1 MPPQRQRWNV
11 DILREILDNLAP
23 PSFPFEKADDA
34 GLQALARCARASP
47 DLFEFAVDVLWRQ
60 VDSLT
65 VVFNVLS
72 PTFRKQKGR
81 KNVNVYALEG
91 SIPVESFSRLQFYA
105 ARIRKLAHR
114 ADLHRITP
122 AALSVIHSH
131 LEGAPLLP
139 SLEVLHWT
147 QRTSSD
153 VLEILSMVPPSLR
166 ELCIAGLSEG
176 GLVPWPTAIATSTT
190 KYVFSQFIHDL
201 SAAAPS
207 LELLTL
213 SGNIHSSSIVC
224 LGDLAKLKSLSIIN
238 FAHHGFG
245 SGYLPVLRSC
255 AAFPLQEFGINLT
268 DDEAFEGDVT
278 GFHSLRTLRV
288 HGTLSLVTRFLSHV
302 SSPELTSF
310 GAFVPRPD
318 RWEDYRGCL
327 SVLCIRFGSSL
338 RSVRLSGSWT
348 GNMASL
354 ARPIDTL
361 APLLAL
367 RQLEEVCIISGTGVA
382 LSLCAEGVATFAKAW
397 PGLRD
402 FRLLYQPVPA
412 ALPIDALSA
421 FVEHC
426 PRLQTLWLASVDF
439 RGVAKRELDGCPK
452 ASTHGLKQLW
462 LAGDVPKA
470 DGRRVAEFVD
480 KMFPNVD
487 LRPVDY
493 PWHSSRNPD
502 NWKRVLESLKEVK
515 AERTGS
521 SSALQV
527 PQ

>member
-1 MPPQRQRWNV
+1 M
-11 DILREILDNLAP
+11 
-23 PSFPFEKADDA
+23 
-34 GLQALARCARASP
+34 
-47 DLFEFAVDVLWRQ
+47 
-60 VDSLT
+60 T
-65 VVFNVLS
+65 
-72 PTFRKQKGR
+72 
-81 KNVNVYALEG
+81 G
-91 SIPVESFSRLQFYA
+91 SVPEESYSRLQYYA

-114 ADLHRITP
+114 ADLHRIPP
-122 AALSVIHSH
+122 AAFSIIHGH
-131 LEGAPLLP
+131 LEGEPLLP
-139 SLEVLHWT
+139 SLQVLHWT
-147 QRTSSD
+147 QRTPTD
-153 VLEILSMVPPSLR
+153 VLEILNVVPPSLR

-176 GLVPWPTAIATSTT
+176 GLVPSAITASATD
-190 KYVFSQFIHDL
+190 YVFSRFIHDL
-201 SAAAPS
+201 SAAAPT

-255 AAFPLQEFGINLT
+255 AAFPLKEFGINLT
-268 DDEAFEGDVT
+268 DVEAFDGDVT

-302 SSPELTSF
+302 TSDELTSF

-327 SVLCIRFGSSL
+327 GVLCTRFGSSL
-338 RSVRLSGSWT
+338 RSVRISGSWT

-382 LSLCAEGVATFAKAW
+382 LSLCAEGVSTFAKAW

-412 ALPIDALSA
+412 GLPIDALGA

-439 RGVAKRELDGCPK
+439 RSVKKRELDACPK
-452 ASTHGLKQLW
+452 LSTHGLRQVW

-470 DGRRVAEFVD
+470 NGKRVAEFVD
-480 KMFPNVD
+480 KMFPHVD
-487 LRPVDY
+487 LKPVDY

-502 NWKRVLESLKEVK
+502 SWKRVLESLKEVK
-515 AERTGS
+515 AERTCS
-521 SSALQV
+521 PSLLQV
-527 PQ
+527 AQ

>member
-1 MPPQRQRWNV
+1 MLPQRHLWND
-11 DILREILDNLAP
+11 DILREILEYLAP
-23 PSFPFEKADDA
+23 ASFPFEKADDP
-34 GLQALARCARASP
+34 GLIALARCARASP

-72 PTFRKQKGR
+72 PAFRRLKEKD
-81 KNVNVYALEG
+81 NVNVYAMAG
-91 SIPVESFSRLQFYA
+91 SVPEESYSRLQYYTT
-105 ARIRKLAHR
+105 RIRKLSHR
-114 ADLHRITP
+114 ADLHRIQP
-122 AALSVIHSH
+122 AALSMIHCH
-131 LEGAPLLP
+131 LEGEPLLP
-139 SLEVLHWT
+139 SLQVLHWS
-147 QRTSSD
+147 QRTPTD
-153 VLEILSMVPPSLR
+153 VLEILNVVPPSLR

-176 GLVPWPTAIATSTT
+176 GLVPPKIAASTASC
-190 KYVFSQFIHDL
+190 VFSRFIHDL
-201 SAAAPS
+201 STAAPS
-207 LELLTL
+207 LQLLTL

-255 AAFPLQEFGINLT
+255 AAFPLREFGINLT
-268 DDEAFEGDVT
+268 DDEAFDGDVT

-302 SSPELTSF
+302 SSDELTSF

-318 RWEDYRGCL
+318 RWEDYRMCL
-327 SVLCIRFGSSL
+327 RVLCTRFGSSL

-382 LSLCAEGVATFAKAW
+382 LSLCPDGVLTFAKAW
-397 PGLRD
+397 PSLRD
-402 FRLLYQPVPA
+402 FRLLYQPVPNG
-412 ALPIDALSA
+412 LPIDALGTFA
-421 FVEHC
+421 EHC
-426 PRLQTLWLASVDF
+426 PQLQTLWLASVDF
-439 RGVAKRELDGCPK
+439 RGIKKRELDACPK
-452 ASTHGLKQLW
+452 ASNHGLKQVW
-462 LAGDVPKA
+462 LAGDVPEA

-480 KMFPNVD
+480 KMFPHVD
-487 LRPVDY
+487 LKPVDY
-493 PWHSSRNPD
+493 PWHSSRNPES
-502 NWKRVLESLKEVK
+502 WKRVLESLKEVK
-515 AERTGS
+515 AERMGS
-521 SSALQV
+521 SSVLQTA
-527 PQ
+527 Q

>member
-1 MPPQRQRWNV
+1 MLH
-11 DILREILDNLAP
+11 DH
-23 PSFPFEKADDA
+23 F
-34 GLQALARCARASP
+34 
-47 DLFEFAVDVLWRQ
+47 
-60 VDSLT
+60 
-65 VVFNVLS
+65 
-72 PTFRKQKGR
+72 KG
-81 KNVNVYALEG
+81 E
-91 SIPVESFSRLQFYA
+91 
-105 ARIRKLAHR
+105 
-114 ADLHRITP
+114 
-122 AALSVIHSH
+122 
-131 LEGAPLLP
+131 PLLP
-139 SLEVLHWT
+139 NLQVLHWT
-147 QRTSSD
+147 QRTPTD
-153 VLEILSMVPPSLR
+153 VLEILNVVPPSLR

-176 GLVPWPTAIATSTT
+176 GLVPPTIAAPAASW
-190 KYVFSQFIHDL
+190 VFSRFIHDL
-201 SAAAPS
+201 SVAAPS

-213 SGNIHSSSIVC
+213 SGSIHSSSIVC

-268 DDEAFEGDVT
+268 DDEAFDDVT

-302 SSPELTSF
+302 SSDELTSF

-327 SVLCIRFGSSL
+327 DVLCTRFGSSL

-382 LSLCAEGVATFAKAW
+382 LSLCAEGVRTFAKAW

-412 ALPIDALSA
+412 GLPIDALA
-421 FVEHC
+421 TFVELC

-439 RGVAKRELDGCPK
+439 RGIRKRQLDACPK
-452 ASTHGLKQLW
+452 ASNHGLKQVW

-480 KMFPNVD
+480 RMFPHVD

-502 NWKRVLESLKEVK
+502 GWKRVLEGLKVVK
-515 AERTGS
+515 AERMGS
-521 SSALQV
+521 LSALQAAL
-527 PQ
+527 